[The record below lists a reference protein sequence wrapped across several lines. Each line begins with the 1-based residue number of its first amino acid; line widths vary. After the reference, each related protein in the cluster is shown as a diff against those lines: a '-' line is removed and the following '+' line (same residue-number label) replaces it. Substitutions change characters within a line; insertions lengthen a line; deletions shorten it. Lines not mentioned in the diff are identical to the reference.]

1 MLDSFQ
7 DTLSMRTI
15 ASLVVILFL
24 CFPAYAQEVEFNIPT
39 EIDIVQGQLSI
50 VFKEDVSE
58 SQARQYLEQLPY
70 DILDVNFFPVLIT
83 GELEKPLD
91 EKVIQKM
98 REDKRILTVEQQT
111 TPGPILD
118 TNVSTETGPPR
129 LILHTSYP
137 AGTSSAQAKKALKKH
152 VRRLES
158 IRIES
163 LPNEIIVDVGDQD
176 EEAFDLLQSNKIVKW
191 VSYVG
196 APAAGTQ

>member
-1 MLDSFQ
+1 MQ
-7 DTLSMRTI
+7 TI
-15 ASLVVILFL
+15 VSLLLVFFL
-24 CFPAYAQEVEFNIPT
+24 CLSAHAQEVEFNIPT

-58 SQARQYLEQLPY
+58 SKARQYLEQLPY
-70 DILDVNFFPVLIT
+70 AILDVNFSPVVVT
-83 GELEKPLD
+83 GELGKPLE

-98 REDKRILTVEQQT
+98 REDKRILSVEQQT

-118 TNVSTETGPPR
+118 TNVSVEPGPPK
-129 LILHTSYP
+129 LMLFVTYP
-137 AGTSSAQAKKALKKH
+137 AGTSPAQAKKWLRKH
-152 VRRLES
+152 VKRLES

-163 LPNEIIVDVGDQD
+163 LPSEIIVDVGDQD

-196 APAAGTQ
+196 ASAVDTVDTQ